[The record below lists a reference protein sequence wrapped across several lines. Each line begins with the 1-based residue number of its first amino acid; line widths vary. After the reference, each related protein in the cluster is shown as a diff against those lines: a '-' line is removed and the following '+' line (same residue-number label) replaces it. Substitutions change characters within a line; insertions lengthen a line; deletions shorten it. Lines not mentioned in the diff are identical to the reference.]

1 MSNAE
6 AIARYLELT
15 PDERPITSLPLH
27 YTFGLS
33 VVHSHWLAGAAV
45 VVTDEG
51 FIQPTFWEAFRDHGC
66 TSLAGV
72 PFSYR
77 ILERL
82 GFRDMDLPSLTSM
95 QQAGGALEPELT
107 AVYAGYMSGRGGRFH
122 VMYGQTEATA
132 RIAYVPPA
140 KLADK
145 IGSAGVAIPGGR
157 LHIEPAADRKAADTG
172 TGEVIYE
179 GPNVMLGY
187 ATSGSDLSLGDE
199 LQGTLHTGDIGYLDD
214 DGYLFLVGREKRIAK
229 VFGHRISLDE
239 IEALLAD
246 LGPAA
251 AVDGGEAV
259 WVYCAFEDA
268 DTAVAGLARQMRV
281 HRSALVAREV
291 DELPL
296 TTSKK
301 VDYDVVRG
309 WVRQETGR
317 LEGAS
322 RADTREP

>member
-107 AVYAGYMSGRGGRFH
+107 AVYAGYMSGRGRSFLCHVRADRGDRSHRLRPPRELAAQDRIGRRGH
-122 VMYGQTEATA
+122 P
-132 RIAYVPPA
+132 RWPPA
-140 KLADK
+140 HRAC
-145 IGSAGVAIPGGR
+145 GR
-157 LHIEPAADRKAADTG
+157 P
-172 TGEVIYE
+172 
-179 GPNVMLGY
+179 
-187 ATSGSDLSLGDE
+187 
-199 LQGTLHTGDIGYLDD
+199 QG
-214 DGYLFLVGREKRIAK
+214 R
-229 VFGHRISLDE
+229 
-239 IEALLAD
+239 
-246 LGPAA
+246 
-251 AVDGGEAV
+251 
-259 WVYCAFEDA
+259 
-268 DTAVAGLARQMRV
+268 
-281 HRSALVAREV
+281 
-291 DELPL
+291 
-296 TTSKK
+296 
-301 VDYDVVRG
+301 
-309 WVRQETGR
+309 
-317 LEGAS
+317 
-322 RADTREP
+322 